1 MTAKQPLHI
10 LVLCTG
16 NSCRS
21 VLGEALINHLGGDRL
36 RAYSAGSHPIG
47 RINPGALATLAR
59 HGLPTE
65 GYKSQS
71 WDEFEEAGID
81 ILISVCDSA
90 GGETCPVYLGKAVR
104 GHWGLPD
111 PAHVTGTPEEVEAA
125 FEATYAA
132 LEQRVQ
138 KLLALPFE
146 TMAGPE
152 LSAALNRIG
161 EDTPGGSKEAQ
172 WS

>member
-1 MTAKQPLHI
+1 MTQKFLNI

-21 VLGEALINHLGGDRL
+21 ILGEALINHLGAGRF
-36 RAYSAGSHPIG
+36 RAFSAGSHPVG
-47 RINPGALATLAR
+47 KINENALATLAR

-65 GYKSQS
+65 GYRSQS
-71 WDEFEEAGID
+71 WDEFEDAQID

-90 GGETCPVYLGKAVR
+90 AGETCPVYLGKAVR

-111 PAHVTGTPEEVEAA
+111 PAHVSGSPEIVEAA

-132 LEQRVQ
+132 LEKRIHQ
-138 KLLALPFE
+138 LLALPVG
-146 TMAGPE
+146 TLSRPE
-152 LSAALNRIG
+152 LAAALNRIG
-161 EDTPGGSKEAQ
+161 AETP
-172 WS
+172 

>member
-1 MTAKQPLHI
+1 MSNNPLNV

-21 VLGEALINHLGGDRL
+21 VLGEALFNHLGAGRF
-36 RAYSAGSHPIG
+36 RAFSAGSHPVG
-47 RINPGALATLAR
+47 RINENALATLAR

-65 GYKSQS
+65 GYWSKS
-71 WDEFEEAGID
+71 WEALEGTQID

-90 GGETCPVYLGKAVR
+90 AGETCPVYLGTAVR

-111 PAHVTGTPEEVEAA
+111 PAHVTGSPEVIEAA

-132 LEQRVQ
+132 LEKRIHQ
-138 KLLALPFE
+138 LLALPVE
-146 TMAGPE
+146 NMSKPE
-152 LSAALNRIG
+152 LAEALNRIG
-161 EDTPGGSKEAQ
+161 AGQ
-172 WS
+172 